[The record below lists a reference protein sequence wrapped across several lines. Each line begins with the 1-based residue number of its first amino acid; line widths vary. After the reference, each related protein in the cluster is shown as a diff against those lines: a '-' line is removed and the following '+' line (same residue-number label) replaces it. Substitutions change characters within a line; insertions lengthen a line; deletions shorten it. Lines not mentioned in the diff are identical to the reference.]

1 MASSQQ
7 QSASLTGEVLVF
19 VDLPEGELD
28 DYGKGILS
36 EASRLAKKLAADW
49 SVLCFAGAPE
59 ETLSAMAA
67 YGVDKVTLIEGPD
80 NIADSL
86 EGQASLLAAVTQ
98 EKGASLLLL
107 PHNDLGEALAPL
119 LAAELGAA
127 LFSEAIAY
135 SLDAAVLTLT
145 RHVLGAQVAENK
157 TWDGHTRLV
166 LTVNPRIL
174 SSVVLPSVQ
183 PGQLQT
189 EAWQPS
195 ASLPAGATR
204 IVERIPADPQTVD
217 VSEAEVMISAGL
229 GCDSQ
234 GFAQVQELTRL
245 LNASLGVTRPAY
257 DLGYTEF
264 ERMVGHYT
272 EFERMVGQTG
282 KTVAPRFYLALG
294 ISGSMHH
301 IGGIKDSKRV
311 ISVNIDSKAPIFPNS
326 DEGFVADLRE
336 VLPLLIERVKTATGG
351 AA

>member
-1 MASSQQ
+1 MTSSKTQN
-7 QSASLTGEVLVF
+7 AVLAGHLLVF

-36 EASRLAKKLAADW
+36 EASRLAKTLAADW
-49 SVLCFAGAPE
+49 SVLGFAGATDE
-59 ETLSAMAA
+59 AIVAMAA
-67 YGVDKVTLIEGPD
+67 YGVDRIVLIDGPD
-80 NIADSL
+80 NLADSL
-86 EGQASLLAAVTQ
+86 EVQGKLLACAVQAS
-98 EKGASLLLL
+98 GGSLLLL

-119 LAAELGAA
+119 LAAELDAA

-135 SLDAAVLTLT
+135 SLDEDVLNLT
-145 RHVLGAQVAENK
+145 RQVLGAQVAETK
-157 TWDGHTRLV
+157 TWNGSTKLV
-166 LTVNPRIL
+166 LTINSRIL

-183 PGQLQT
+183 SGKVQI
-189 EAWQPS
+189 ERWQPS
-195 ASLPAGATR
+195 AKVATAVTR

-229 GCDSQ
+229 GCDSK

-257 DLGYTEF
+257 DLGYTD
-264 ERMVGHYT
+264 
-272 EFERMVGQTG
+272 FERMVGQTG

-301 IGGIKDSKRV
+301 LGGIKDSKRV
-311 ISVNIDSKAPIFPNS
+311 IAVNIDSKAPIFPNS

-336 VLPLLIERVKTATGG
+336 VLPLLIERVKSVTGG